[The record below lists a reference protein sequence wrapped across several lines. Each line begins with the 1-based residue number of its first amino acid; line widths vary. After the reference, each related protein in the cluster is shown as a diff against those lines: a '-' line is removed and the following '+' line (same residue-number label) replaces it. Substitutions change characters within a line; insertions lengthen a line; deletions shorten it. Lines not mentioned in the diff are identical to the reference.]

1 MQERRK
7 MWFKED
13 AFCNLFVEKGN
24 SKNALTTRQ
33 EKYFE
38 ENALYDDLP

>member
-1 MQERRK
+1 

-13 AFCNLFVEKGN
+13 VFCILFVEKGIR
-24 SKNALTTRQ
+24 KNALTLRQ

-38 ENALYDDLP
+38 KNALYDDLP